1 MDNVS
6 LNLLVTWLIGLKEIE
21 SETGGG
27 KMEVVDIIYDK
38 NELQIKVIFDIMR
51 PLGVIT
57 IQRVYKGK
65 VIEEITLTS
74 EEIRAVYSW
83 IDQRRW

>member
-1 MDNVS
+1 
-6 LNLLVTWLIGLKEIE
+6 
-21 SETGGG
+21 
-27 KMEVVDIIYDK
+27 MEVVDIIYDK